1 MQDKTKPA
9 HPSPYSSKVEAV
21 NKHGK
26 TASGRRDL
34 LKYLEGAR
42 ITQRQAIIAKCYDCM
57 AFYADGRSDCKFSD
71 CPLYPFMPYSTKPQ
85 TPTRKLSKAHKEK
98 FMAGKN
104 KLSKLVEPLSEG
116 V

>member
-1 MQDKTKPA
+1 MVML
-9 HPSPYSSKVEAV
+9 SKIEAV

-26 TASGRRDL
+26 KAQGKKEI
-34 LKYLEGAR
+34 LKYLKGNR
-42 ITQRQAIIAKCYDCM
+42 LTLRQSVIAKCYDYM
-57 AFYADGRSDCKFSD
+57 AFYTDGRNDCKLLD
-71 CPLYPFMPYSTKPQ
+71 CPLYPFMPYGTKPQ
-85 TPTRKLSKAHKEK
+85 TPTRKLSKVHKEK